1 MSAKNASYLQICRYC
16 GAPFSEHV
24 PDAIKRERRAE
35 REKHEVGFLGRE
47 K

>member
-24 PDAIKRERRAE
+24 PDTIKWERRAE
-35 REKHEVGFLGRE
+35 REARGWIPRS
-47 K
+47 